1 MRYETHKTAERLR
14 EAREARGVSQHELST
29 LAGVPQAQISR
40 IEAGAV
46 DPRISSLVALA
57 HALDQE
63 LVLVPRKMLSAVQSL
78 VRQSPEVNSRAIRAA
93 NKELARTGEAL
104 RTLQIAQSGLKD
116 ISQLQRQYAELA
128 GFRNVVIETEK
139 LRKIRKLLERAQ
151 KPGYQLE
158 ALTKA
163 MQAMT
168 DLRKSV
174 VHATGDRRDSR
185 TPRPAYTLDGGDD
198 G

>member
-1 MRYETHKTAERLR
+1 MRYETHKTAESLR
-14 EAREARGVSQHELST
+14 EAREARGFSQHELST

-63 LVLVPRKMLSAVQSL
+63 LVLVPRKMLPAVQSL

-104 RTLQIAQSGLKD
+104 RALQIAQPGLRD

-158 ALTKA
+158 ALAKA
-163 MQAMT
+163 MQAIT

-174 VHATGDRRDSR
+174 VHATVDRRGDR